1 MRTTAAAVF
10 AVAVTFTLAGA
21 PIACADE
28 SMYLNQVANT
38 LSVYLT
44 PSQALK
50 LGNVA
55 CKAVH
60 SATANGMTLGK
71 ARAAAD
77 DDLGADASGA
87 KAHCLQAH
95 PGSGLVFW
103 ERLPVAA
110 DA

>member
-77 DDLGADASGA
+77 DAVGWAQSDMGLGLSMADGM
-87 KAHCLQAH
+87 H
-95 PGSGLVFW
+95 LVD
-103 ERLPVAA
+103 AA
-110 DA
+110 VDQLC

>member
-28 SMYLNQVANT
+28 NMYLNQVANT
-38 LSVYLT
+38 LSVSLT

-77 DDLGADASGA
+77 DAVGWAQNDMGLGLSMADGM
-87 KAHCLQAH
+87 H
-95 PGSGLVFW
+95 LVD
-103 ERLPVAA
+103 AA
-110 DA
+110 VDQLC